1 MASVDSILAG
11 KYPAK
16 FHAERVA
23 AYIKL
28 KQPNADGVIYLEGQK
43 TRMIEDCDEAQPF
56 RQRRNFFYLSGCDLP
71 DSYLTYATATR
82 KLTLYIP
89 PVVPDEVIWTGLPLS
104 KEEALEKYDIDEVA
118 YSTDVN
124 PFLAHVAARGESSA
138 STVWAIHGQVSDHIT
153 FLGFREKDFVLLREA
168 VEECRI
174 VKDDYEVAL
183 IRRANEISTG
193 AHHAVM
199 RAVKQAKNERELE
212 AVFLHHCIS
221 LGAPNQAYHSIVASG
236 TNAATLHYQQNDAPL
251 QDRQLLLLD
260 AGCAYTA
267 YASDITRTFPL
278 TGTFT
283 SPALKIYNLV
293 HTMQSRCISAIEP
306 NTSWESVH
314 ILAHQILIGGLL
326 EIGILKGG
334 ETEEILR
341 KKTSVAF
348 FPHGLGHY
356 LGLDTH
362 DVGGKPRYEDEDTM
376 FKYLRIR
383 GRIPVG
389 SVVTVEPGIYFC
401 HFIIDPYLADPEHA
415 QYINTEVLE
424 QYWDVGGVRIEDNI
438 LVTPK
443 GYENLTTVV
452 KDVTEIE
459 QLINGL

>member
-1 MASVDSILAG
+1 MASTDSILAG

-16 FHAERVA
+16 AHVERVA

-28 KQPNADGVIYLEGQK
+28 KQPNVDGVIYLEGQK
-43 TRMIEDCDEAQPF
+43 TRMIEDCDEPQPF
-56 RQRRNFFYLSGCDLP
+56 RQRRNFFYLSGCELP

-89 PVVPDEVIWTGLPLS
+89 PIIPDEVIWTGLPLS
-104 KEEALEKYDIDEVA
+104 KEEALQKYDVDEVA

-124 PFLAHVAARGESSA
+124 TLLAHVTTNGEPSA

-153 FLGFREKDFVLLREA
+153 FLEFKEKDLVLLREA

-174 VKDDYEVAL
+174 VKDEYEVAL
-183 IRRANEISTG
+183 IRKANEISTG

-199 RAVKQAKNERELE
+199 RAVKQAKNECELE
-212 AVFLHHCIS
+212 AIFLHHCIS
-221 LGAPNQAYHSIVASG
+221 RGAPNQAYHSIVASG
-236 TNAATLHYQQNDAPL
+236 TNAATLHYQQNNAPL
-251 QDRQLLLLD
+251 KDSQLLLLD

-267 YASDITRTFPL
+267 YASDITRTFPP

-283 SPALKIYNLV
+283 PPSLKIYNLV
-293 HTMQSRCISAIEP
+293 HTMQSHCISAIKP
-306 NTSWESVH
+306 NSSWESVH
-314 ILAHQILIGGLL
+314 LLAHQILIGGLL

-334 ETEEILR
+334 GIEEIQ
-341 KKTSVAF
+341 KKRTSVAF

-362 DVGGKPRYEDEDTM
+362 DVGGKPDYADQDAM

-415 QYINTEVLE
+415 KYIDTHVLD
-424 QYWDVGGVRIEDNI
+424 QYWDVGGVRIEDNV
-438 LVTPK
+438 LVTPD
-443 GYENLTTVV
+443 GYENLTTAV
-452 KDVTEIE
+452 KDAEELGRVV
-459 QLINGL
+459 NGV